1 MHALTSGLCAEAP
14 DRFIFLASW
23 RVAAVGDVDEIVAV
37 TSFAH
42 RQEWVGR
49 TV

>member
-42 RQEWVGR
+42 RPEWVGR